1 MTSDTG
7 IPGLRAL
14 VLAAGLGTRLR
25 PLTLARAKA
34 AAPVDGEPLA
44 RRTIRWL
51 VGHGVRDLVLNLH
64 HKPESITAAVGDGGD
79 LGARVRYSWE
89 SPVLGSAGGPRHALP
104 LLLDPPSPPGGFGG
118 TRGDDSLSRR
128 SRSAA
133 KAETFVLVNGDTLT
147 DVDLPAMVAQ
157 HRRSGALVTMALI
170 VNPRPDKYGGVLLDG
185 DRAVTGFTRRG
196 NPQPSFHFIGPQVVE
211 AEAFMSLEDG
221 VPAESVLGIYPRLMA
236 SRAGSVRGFVS
247 DARFQDIGTPADLLQ
262 TSLDLAAADGRVD
275 RPRWGRR
282 VHVAATA
289 RVTRSV
295 LWDDVTVGAGAVIT
309 ECVVADG
316 VRIPDGAVMTRCA
329 IVRGPRDL
337 EIAKLDH

>member
-1 MTSDTG
+1 MTSETG
-7 IPGLRAL
+7 TQGLRAL
-14 VLAAGLGTRLR
+14 VLAAGLGSRLQ

-44 RRTIRWL
+44 RRAIRWL

-64 HKPESITAAVGDGGD
+64 HKPESITAAVGDGRD

-104 LLLDPPSPPGGFGG
+104 LLLDGLEA
-118 TRGDDSLSRR
+118 R
-128 SRSAA
+128 AA
-133 KAETFVLVNGDTLT
+133 RTFVLVNGDTLT

-157 HRRSGALVTMALI
+157 HRRTGALVTMAVI
-170 VNPRPDKYGGVLLDG
+170 PNPRPDKYGGVLLDG

-196 NPQPSFHFIGPQVVE
+196 NPEPSFHFIGPQVVE
-211 AEAFMSLEDG
+211 ADAFTALEDG
-221 VPAESVLGIYPRLMA
+221 VPAESVLGIYPVLMA
-236 SRAGSVRGFVS
+236 ARRGSVRGFVS
-247 DARFQDIGTPADLLQ
+247 DATFQDIGTPADLLQ

-282 VHVAATA
+282 VRVAETA

-295 LWDDVTVGAGAVIT
+295 LWDDVTVGARAVLT

-316 VRIPDGAVMTRCA
+316 VHIPDGAVMTRRA
-329 IVRGPRDL
+329 IARGPRDL
-337 EIAKLDH
+337 EIAKLDR